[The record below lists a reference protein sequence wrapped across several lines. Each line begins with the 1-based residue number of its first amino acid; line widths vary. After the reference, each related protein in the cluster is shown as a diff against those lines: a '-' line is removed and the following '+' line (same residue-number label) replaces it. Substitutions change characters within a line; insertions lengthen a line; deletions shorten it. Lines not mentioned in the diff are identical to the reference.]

1 MEQITVYLWGALALI
16 MVVLEISSTGILQI
30 WFAIGA
36 VCAAV
41 VSWYFPGLY
50 WAQILTFAIVSGVLT
65 FIGSKIFT
73 EKTQGRQ
80 VGSNPVYSIIGKT
93 AIVTKEINTVE
104 GTGQISVNG
113 DTWSAKTNA
122 DTVIPEN
129 TKVKVLDIDGVKA
142 VVETINE

>member
-1 MEQITVYLWGALALI
+1 MEQIVVYLWGALALI

-36 VCAAV
+36 ICAAV
-41 VSWYFPGLY
+41 VARYFPDNYL
-50 WAQILTFAIVSGVLT
+50 AQILVFSIVSGVLS

-73 EKTQGRQ
+73 EKTQGKQ

-93 AIVTKEINTVE
+93 AIVTKEINTVD
-104 GTGQISVNG
+104 GSGQITVNG
-113 DTWSAKTNA
+113 DKWSAKTNGEE
-122 DTVIPEN
+122 VVPEN

-142 VVETINE
+142 VVEVIND